1 MITVDPDILGGKP
14 VFRGTRVSIQTLFDY
29 LEESSLDDFLV
40 GYPSVDRVQA
50 QVIIELAA
58 KMLNS
63 FTAQYE
69 GVA

>member
-29 LEESSLDDFLV
+29 MEESSLDDFLV